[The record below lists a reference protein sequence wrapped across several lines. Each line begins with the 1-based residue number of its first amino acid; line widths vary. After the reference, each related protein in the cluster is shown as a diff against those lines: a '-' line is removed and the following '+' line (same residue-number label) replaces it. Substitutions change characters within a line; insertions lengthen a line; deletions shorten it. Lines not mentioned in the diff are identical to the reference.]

1 MVSENNILVRT
12 EGLVR
17 HFTMGPHTVR
27 AVDGVSLSIPRGKM
41 VAITGPSGCGKT
53 TLLYLLGTLE
63 QPTSG
68 KVLVDGAEV
77 STLSGRE
84 AVEYRRT
91 KVGFVFQNYYLVPNL
106 SALENVMLPLDLR
119 GVPRGQ
125 QKARAEELLMGVG
138 IEEERLG
145 HKPGK
150 LSGGQQQ
157 RVVIARALANDPALI
172 LADEPT
178 GNLDRRSGRQI
189 VDLLLKLVET
199 QGRTVV
205 VVTHDPAVARKA
217 HLRLRMADG
226 KVLDPAGVQAA
237 ATAAEEEEEEEEP
250 EPELE
255 EALQEELTIDDLLG
269 GQR

>member
-1 MVSENNILVRT
+1 
-12 EGLVR
+12 
-17 HFTMGPHTVR
+17 MGPHTVR
-27 AVDGVSLSIPRGKM
+27 AVDGVSMSIPRGKM

-53 TLLYLLGTLE
+53 TLLYILGALE

-68 KVLVDGAEV
+68 KVLVDGVEV
-77 STLSGRE
+77 STLSGSK

-106 SALENVMLPLDLR
+106 SALENVMLPMDLR

-125 QKARAEELLMGVG
+125 QEARAEELLTQVG
-138 IEEERLG
+138 IEEERLD

-205 VVTHDPAVARKA
+205 VVTHDPSVARKA

-226 KVLDPAGVQAA
+226 KVLGPAGVQAA
-237 ATAAEEEEEEEEP
+237 VSVTEEAEEEEDDMEV
-250 EPELE
+250 E
-255 EALQEELTIDDLLG
+255 EAPQEELTIDDLLRG
-269 GQR
+269 RQ